1 MVRKVWVSHSGGKD
15 SMLALHR
22 MMNQSDIEVVGLLTT
37 ITEGFERSTT
47 HGIREELIDLQAE
60 LLGLPIHK
68 VFLPKDPSN
77 ENYNLRIFDAYQK
90 ARDEG
95 VSHIVFGDILLK
107 DVRDYREQQVQESGL
122 EAIFPLWGESTDDLI
137 HEFTGLGYETIITTI
152 DPKTVPI
159 TFLGEKITT
168 DLLEALPENVDVCG
182 ENGEFHTFV
191 VGGPLFERPL
201 PYEVSEQTH
210 EGPYYTYID
219 LVRSETT

>member
-37 ITEGFERSTT
+37 ITEGYERSTT
-47 HGIREELIDLQAE
+47 HGIREELVDLQAE
-60 LLGLPIHK
+60 LLGLPMHK

-77 ENYNLRIFDAYQK
+77 ENYNQRIFNAYET

-95 VSHIVFGDILLK
+95 ISHIVFGDILLK
-107 DVRDYREQQVQESGL
+107 DVRDYREKQVQEAGL

-137 HEFTGLGYETIITTI
+137 HEFMELGYETIITTI
-152 DPKTVPI
+152 DPTTVPI
-159 TFLGEKITT
+159 SFLGEKITT
-168 DLLEALPENVDVCG
+168 DLLEALPKNVDVCG

-191 VGGPLFERPL
+191 VDGPLFERTL
-201 PYEVSEQTH
+201 PYKISEHTH